1 MSYTLF
7 QRHGEAATTADA
19 MGNMDGMS
27 NGSMSGGMMMMV
39 FQTENATPLY
49 SNAWTPRSTG
59 AYAATC
65 IFLVVLA
72 VVARLLLAGR
82 SIVEARWLDR
92 EMQRRYVAANGKI
105 PLSEQIMTD
114 PKAQQMTL
122 TANGVEE
129 TVFVVARH
137 NAQVRP
143 WRFSVDPLRA
153 VMDTVIVGVGYLLYV
168 SLPSPPSSPS
178 VFFFF
183 SPPALPLREK
193 LWTNSVCSMLAVMT
207 MNVGYFLSVLAGV
220 LVGSLAVGRFSPVGD
235 H

>member
-7 QRHGEAATTADA
+7 QRHGEAATTTTTADA

-92 EMQRRYVAANGKI
+92 EMQRRYIAANGKI

-153 VMDTVIVGVGYLLYV
+153 VMDTVIVGVGYLL
-168 SLPSPPSSPS
+168 
-178 VFFFF
+178 
-183 SPPALPLREK
+183 
-193 LWTNSVCSMLAVMT
+193 MLAVMT

-220 LVGSLAVGRFSPVGD
+220 LVGSLAVGRFSSVGD